1 MRLTMCCRS
10 PFISVADPSV
20 LACAGMV
27 PVNVTAEGCPGK
39 RYHSG
44 CAVIDGIE
52 RLAIDRARAVFRA
65 QYANVQPHSASSANY
80 IVMTTLLRPGD
91 ARSAMATSGIR
102 LGTNMLA

>member
-20 LACAGMV
+20 LACAGMA

-39 RYHSG
+39 RYYSG